1 MPSILPN
8 LEGPVR
14 KPASGGPAL
23 SLVVFLH
30 GFGADG
36 DDLIGLAPYWA
47 PLLPDTEFLSPHAP
61 YPCEM
66 APFGRQWFSLQS
78 HAPESMLAGARATA
92 PLIDAFLDDT
102 LVARNLD
109 ESRLALVGFSQGTM
123 MSLYVGL
130 RRAKP
135 LAAIIGYS
143 GALLG
148 AETLA
153 GEIRSR
159 PPVLLV
165 HGDADPIVPVSALP
179 HAVRAL
185 EAAGVEVEELLRPGL
200 AHGIDQAGLERGG
213 LFLRNAL
220 ARSP

>member
-109 ESRLALVGFSQGTM
+109 EVAPCAGRILAGNHDVAVCRLAARQAVGGDHRLFGRAA
-123 MSLYVGL
+123 
-130 RRAKP
+130 RRRDARRRDP
-135 LAAIIGYS
+135 LATS
-143 GALLG
+143 GAAG
-148 AETLA
+148 AWRRRSDRP
-153 GEIRSR
+153 GERAAACR
-159 PPVLLV
+159 P
-165 HGDADPIVPVSALP
+165 GT
-179 HAVRAL
+179 R
-185 EAAGVEVEELLRPGL
+185 GRRRRGRKLLRPGL